1 MTSSRGAVG
10 LAVDNGVADVT
21 LQRPGKL
28 NALTLAML
36 AELDHVI
43 ESLEAHSNIRAL
55 TITGQGRTFS
65 VGADLEQFGTQTPET
80 VRRQW
85 IAAGHRAFNRLAA
98 FPRPTLAVV
107 NGPAFGGGLELALAC
122 DLRVAAATATL
133 GQPEVSVGTV
143 PGWGGTARLVA
154 AVGAPRARELVL
166 TGRHLDADTACSWG
180 LLNAVAHPD
189 DLPALRDDLL
199 GRLCE
204 PSAVAQELAKIVLNG
219 LIGDAP
225 PALALEALAGSLS
238 ATTDDLEEG
247 IAAFRSKRP
256 PEFKGR

>member
-1 MTSSRGAVG
+1 MSSRGAVG

-21 LQRPGKL
+21 LQRPDKL

-36 AELDHVI
+36 AELEHVI

-65 VGADLEQFGTQTPET
+65 VGADLEQFGAQTPET

-85 IAAGHRAFNRLAA
+85 IAAGHRVFNRLVA

-107 NGPAFGGGLELALAC
+107 NGHAFGGGLELALAC

-133 GQPEVSVGTV
+133 GQPEVGVGTV

-166 TGRHLDADTACSWG
+166 TGRHLDADTACAWG

-189 DLPALRDDLL
+189 DLPALRADLL
-199 GRLCE
+199 ERLCE
-204 PSAVAQELAKIVLNG
+204 PSAVAQELAKTVLNG

-238 ATTDDLEEG
+238 ATTDDLDEG
-247 IAAFRSKRP
+247 IDAFRSKRP

>member
-1 MTSSRGAVG
+1 MSSRGAVG
-10 LAVDNGVADVT
+10 LAVDNGVADMT
-21 LQRPGKL
+21 LRRPDKL

-36 AELDHVI
+36 AELEHVI

-65 VGADLEQFGTQTPET
+65 VGADLEQFGVQTPET

-85 IAAGHRAFNRLAA
+85 IAAGHRVFNRLAA
-98 FPRPTLAVV
+98 FLRPTLAVV

-122 DLRVAAATATL
+122 DLRVAASTATL
-133 GQPEVSVGTV
+133 GQPEVGVGTV

-166 TGRHLDADTACSWG
+166 TGRHLDADTACAWG

-199 GRLCE
+199 ERLCE
-204 PSAVAQELAKIVLNG
+204 PSAVAQELAKTVLNG

-238 ATTDDLEEG
+238 ATTDDLDEG
-247 IAAFRSKRP
+247 IDAFRSKRP